1 MGKLTDRQIQAFT
14 YPKDKGRHAD
24 GDSLFLDV
32 RSGSLFLEVFPT
44 GGKYWRFGFR
54 FPKGARAKGKDEE
67 TPQIRSS
74 TCATSTIRQ
83 AAQGYCRLCEST
95 FGLVRSIRFLGCL
108 PVCAVFGAF
117 WAMYGLSL
125 SCGPGCTQKGVPLSP
140 LHLP

>member
-54 FPKGARAKGKDEE
+54 FPKGDKTKRKLTLGAYPKVTLKTARELAQERQTAAGSWHRSTYS
-67 TPQIRSS
+67 TPG
-74 TCATSTIRQ
+74 
-83 AAQGYCRLCEST
+83 AAGEGR
-95 FGLVRSIRFLGCL
+95 R
-108 PVCAVFGAF
+108 
-117 WAMYGLSL
+117 
-125 SCGPGCTQKGVPLSP
+125 K
-140 LHLP
+140 HL